1 MRDSLWGRIS
11 SCGPDF
17 IWSTGPRP
25 VFTAVIVLALLL
37 IPTELSAAPLP
48 LMPLPQKLITSA
60 GALQIDSEFTLA
72 VSAYSDARLESAV
85 KRFTARLAK
94 QTGLPISLLNLP
106 SRDREGAVL
115 LIECRQ
121 RAPEYPALG
130 EDEAYQL
137 DISSSGGRLTA
148 RTITGVLRGLETFA
162 QLVGPGPD
170 GFQAPAV
177 HIEDQPRFPWRGL
190 MLDVSRHW
198 MPLAVVERNLDA
210 MAAVKLNVF
219 HWHLSDDQGFR
230 VESKRYPKLQQLG
243 SDGNFYTQSQV
254 RQVVAYARDRGIRVI
269 PEFDMPGHTTAW
281 FVGYPELASAHG
293 PYAIERKWGVFRPTI
308 DPTREETYVFLDGL
322 IAEMGALFP
331 DPYFHIGG
339 DEVEDTQWKNSPS
352 IQTFARAHRLNNAHD
367 IQTYFNRRVER
378 LLKKHGKTM
387 VGWDEVLNPGLP
399 PDTVIQSWRGAA
411 SLVEAANKGY
421 RSLLSFGYYL
431 DHLKPAAEHYAND
444 PLGGAGDLTPQQA
457 ARILGGEASMW
468 SEYVSA
474 ETVDSRIWPRMAAIA
489 ERLWSQRTVTAL
501 DSMYARL
508 EVVSRWLE
516 RTGLQHRSNQLM
528 LDRLTGGQ
536 PAEPLRVLA
545 GASEALGIQGR
556 RGARQYTSFIP
567 LNRFVDAIP
576 PESELVRRLERELA
590 ACGAGASACQLA
602 EVRSILPQWAETAA
616 RLQPLAENNALLA
629 ELLPLT
635 ANLAAAAKIGLRA
648 LEIIETGQ
656 PAPKGW
662 IEQQNQELDQ
672 LDKPVA
678 EVRLAAI
685 RVVRLLVGRVNPQAL
700 ANSSVRWRN
709 EPLCNGLLT
718 VPNWTMGR
726 QQPTIVLKQIAR
738 VRQAI
743 LSPARDRPLGLSVG
757 PRP

>member
-1 MRDSLWGRIS
+1 MRRGRSSKIDRSL
-11 SCGPDF
+11 
-17 IWSTGPRP
+17 P
-25 VFTAVIVLALLL
+25 VALLIVAVVAL
-37 IPTELSAAPLP
+37 MVAAASAAPLP
-48 LMPLPQKLITSA
+48 LMPMPVKVETSS
-60 GALQIDSEFTLA
+60 GALQIDSSFTVAATCADLRTELA
-72 VSAYSDARLESAV
+72 I

-94 QTGLPISLLNLP
+94 QTGLPIPLQNGRGPVTL
-106 SRDREGAVL
+106 RV
-115 LIECRQ
+115 ECRE
-121 RAPEYPALG
+121 RAPEYPSLG
-130 EDEAYQL
+130 EDESYQL
-137 DISSSGGRLTA
+137 DVAASGAHLSA
-148 RTITGVLRGLETFA
+148 RTPIGVLRGLETFA

-177 HIEDQPRFPWRGL
+177 RIEDRPRFPWRGL

-198 MPLAVVERNLDA
+198 MPLAVIERNLDA

-243 SDGNFYTQSQV
+243 SDGNFYTQAEV
-254 RQVVAYARDRGIRVI
+254 RQVVAYARERGIRVI

-281 FVGYPELASAHG
+281 FVAYPELASAPG
-293 PYAIERKWGVFRPTI
+293 PYTIERKWGVFRPTI
-308 DPTREETYVFLDGL
+308 DPTREETYAFLDGFF
-322 IAEMGALFP
+322 AEMAALFP

-339 DEVEDTQWKNSPS
+339 DEVEETQWKSSSS
-352 IQTFARAHRLNNAHD
+352 IQAFSRAHRLSNSHD
-367 IQTYFNRRVER
+367 LQTYFNRRVER

-387 VGWDEVLNPGLP
+387 AGWDEVLNPDLP
-399 PDTVIQSWRGAA
+399 PDVMIQSWRGPAA
-411 SLVEAANKGY
+411 LAEAAAKGH
-421 RSLLSFGYYL
+421 RTLLSFGYYL

-444 PLGGAGDLTPQQA
+444 PLGGAAGDLTPQQA
-457 ARILGGEASMW
+457 ARILGGEACMW

-489 ERLWSQRTVTAL
+489 ERFWSPRTVT
-501 DSMYARL
+501 DVGSMYARL

-516 RTGLQHRSNQLM
+516 ATGIEHRFNQQM
-528 LDRLTGGQ
+528 LDRLTGGP

-556 RGARQYTSFIP
+556 RGSRQYTSLIP

-576 PESELVRRLERELA
+576 PESELVGRLERSIGD
-590 ACGAGASACQLA
+590 CGRSTGGSACPTTELL
-602 EVRSILPQWAETAA
+602 STLSQWAETDA

-635 ANLAAAAKIGLRA
+635 ANLSAAAKIGLSA
-648 LEIIETGQ
+648 LEFIETGR

-662 IEQQNQELDQ
+662 VEQQNQELDR

-685 RVVRLLVGRVNPQAL
+685 RVVRLLVARVNPQTL
-700 ANSSVRWRN
+700 ANAGVRCRN
-709 EPLCNGLLT
+709 EPQCNGSLT
-718 VPNWTMGR
+718 VPNWTTGWLR
-726 QQPTIVLKQIAR
+726 PTIMLKQIASKPQR
-738 VRQAI
+738 AFRAHGGW
-743 LSPARDRPLGLSVG
+743 DEF
-757 PRP
+757 

>member
-1 MRDSLWGRIS
+1 MGTAHRLPTNCSLTVAAPI
-11 SCGPDF
+11 
-17 IWSTGPRP
+17 
-25 VFTAVIVLALLL
+25 AVAALMAFGA
-37 IPTELSAAPLP
+37 SAAPLP
-48 LMPLPQKLITSA
+48 LMPMPAKVEISS
-60 GALQIDSEFTLA
+60 GALRIDSGITVA
-72 VSAYSDARLESAV
+72 MACPDARVDAV
-85 KRFTARLAK
+85 TKRFIDRLAR
-94 QTGLPISLLNLP
+94 QTGIPLPNSRGSANL
-106 SRDREGAVL
+106 R
-115 LIECRQ
+115 IECRE

-137 DISSSGGRLTA
+137 DIAASGARLSA
-148 RTITGVLRGLETFA
+148 RTVTGVLRGLETFA

-170 GFQAPAV
+170 GFQVPAV

-230 VESKRYPKLQQLG
+230 VESKRYPKLQQQG
-243 SDGNFYTQSQV
+243 SDGNFYTQAEV
-254 RQVVAYARDRGIRVI
+254 RYVVAYARDRGIRVV

-281 FVGYPELASAHG
+281 FSGYPELASAPG
-293 PYAIERKWGVFRPTI
+293 PYAIERKWGIFHPTM
-308 DPTREETYVFLDGL
+308 DPTREEIYVFLDGL
-322 IAEMGALFP
+322 IAEMAALFP

-339 DEVEDTQWKNSPS
+339 DEVEETQWKSSAS
-352 IQTFARAHRLNNAHD
+352 IQAFARAHRLSSAHD
-367 IQTYFNRRVER
+367 LQTYFNRRVER

-387 VGWDEVLNPGLP
+387 VGWDEVLNPELP
-399 PDTVIQSWRGAA
+399 TDTVIQSWRGPA
-411 SLVEAANKGY
+411 SLVEAATRGH

-444 PLGGAGDLTPQQA
+444 PLGGAAGDLTPQQA
-457 ARILGGEASMW
+457 TRILGGEACMW

-489 ERLWSQRTVTAL
+489 ERLWSPRTVTEV

-516 RTGLQHRSNQLM
+516 WTGVEHRANQMM
-528 LDRLTGGQ
+528 LERLTGGR
-536 PAEPLRVLA
+536 PAAPLRVLA
-545 GASEALGIQGR
+545 GAYEALGIQGR
-556 RGARQYTSFIP
+556 RGARQYTSLVP

-576 PESELVRRLERELA
+576 PESETVRKMERDVAALDRSLTVAARISELRA
-590 ACGAGASACQLA
+590 TLSKWVEAD
-602 EVRSILPQWAETAA
+602 A

-635 ANLAAAAKIGLRA
+635 ANLSAAAKIGLSA
-648 LEIIETGQ
+648 LEFIEKGQ

-662 IEQQNQELDQ
+662 IEQQNQELDR

-685 RVVRLLVGRVNPQAL
+685 RAVRLMVARVQSQLL
-700 ANSSVRWRN
+700 ANADVRCRN
-709 EPLCNGLLT
+709 EPLCNGPLT
-718 VPNWTMGR
+718 VPNWTTGWLGPMI
-726 QQPTIVLKQIAR
+726 TLNIASKGLR
-738 VRQAI
+738 VEQASRPVRVF
-743 LSPARDRPLGLSVG
+743 SP
-757 PRP
+757 